1 MGVMREVQELENT
14 SSFGPAEV
22 AAQKDETMMV
32 TEDNDV
38 SLDQNMTSGEDMLL
52 QQIDAFR
59 EKARQIQ
66 TLVNAKERKVKELE
80 AMVRAKEAQN
90 AELQASLEEKQ
101 KEADGIVADVNVQ
114 VDRLLSDVK
123 MNMANLEGQ
132 IKQQIRNNEGAAAE
146 QSQEVKNTLEEM
158 SKGLDGIKADLGDK
172 VHDENVKVY
181 RNIQDLMKEMDRS
194 EDQNEKNDLL
204 EQKIAS
210 LRGQNIVLT
219 VFGII
224 NLCLSSVV
232 ILVLLGII

>member
-1 MGVMREVQELENT
+1 MQEFEGTMSLSTEE
-14 SSFGPAEV
+14 SEGED
-22 AAQKDETMMV
+22 KTMMV
-32 TEDNDV
+32 AEENDV
-38 SLDQNMTSGEDMLL
+38 SLDQNTTSGEDMLL
-52 QQIDAFR
+52 EQIDAFR

-90 AELQASLEEKQ
+90 AELQKSLEEKQ
-101 KEADGIVADVNVQ
+101 KEADSIVADVNVQ

-181 RNIQDLMKEMDRS
+181 RNIQDLMKEMDRTQ
-194 EDQNEKNDLL
+194 EQNEKDDVIDKKLL
-204 EQKIAS
+204 YLHHQT
-210 LRGQNIVLT
+210 IVLT
-219 VFGII
+219 VFSIV
-224 NLCLSSVV
+224 NLGVGAVV
-232 ILVLLGII
+232 ILMLLGIL